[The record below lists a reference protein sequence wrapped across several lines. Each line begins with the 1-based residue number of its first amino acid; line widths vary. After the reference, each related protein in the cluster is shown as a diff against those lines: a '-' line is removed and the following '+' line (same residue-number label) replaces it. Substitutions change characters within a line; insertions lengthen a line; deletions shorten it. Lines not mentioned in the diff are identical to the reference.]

1 MKVSLR
7 STFHSAQIASN
18 FLAFLR
24 SCAQTTLSS
33 DIQIRGSVTAQKGQE
48 FTVLRSP
55 HVHKKGR
62 EKFRSA
68 SLYTTRFSL
77 ELPSDASFPL
87 QDDQQRKALK
97 GIFLFLSCLPEAGD
111 TSFSLTVQRI
121 FK

>member
-7 STFHSAQIASN
+7 STFHSAQTASN

-33 DIQIRGSVTAQKGQE
+33 EILVRGNVTAQKGQE

-68 SLYTTRFSL
+68 SVYTTRFSL
-77 ELPSDASFPL
+77 ELPSSSSSSSSS
-87 QDDQQRKALK
+87 QKTVLK
-97 GIFLFLSCLPEAGD
+97 GIFLFLSCLQEGTD
-111 TSFSLTVQRI
+111 TSFSFTVQRSV
-121 FK
+121 